1 MNTKLAAV
9 ALLTAMA
16 MALPATAADWKPKGP
31 VTLIV
36 PSTPGGGH
44 DTNARA
50 LGKVMEKYAGQ
61 SIVIVNQPAG
71 GGIVAYNEMMKAK
84 PDGQTL
90 GQVSTSLV
98 TDKYR
103 LENVHYD
110 GSAFKYVGEISED
123 PNLLVVSA
131 KGPLAKLDLKG
142 LLEKA
147 KTEPETINLGVSGNW
162 GNQDYVRYALEEASG
177 AKFRRIPI
185 KGGRQILLG
194 ILGGDIGVGLLYPSE
209 VKAQVDSGELKVIA
223 HNGEAAP
230 EGFGAIPSFK
240 QSGVNVG
247 LSVWRA
253 MVLPKETPAEIAA
266 GWEKILADTMKDPAL
281 KEAYKAVAVGYAYK
295 DSAATAAL
303 VKESGDILADISK
316 KAGIIKQKAAD

>member
-1 MNTKLAAV
+1 MKRFYFAAAV
-9 ALLTAMA
+9 ALASTSSF
-16 MALPATAADWKPKGP
+16 PAQAADWKPTGT

-50 LGKVMEKYAGQ
+50 LARVMEKHAGQ

-71 GGIVAYNEMMKAK
+71 GGVVAYNEMMKAK
-84 PDGQTL
+84 TDGQTL

-103 LENVHYD
+103 LDNVRYD
-110 GSAFKYVGEISED
+110 GSSFTYVGEISED

-131 KGPLAKLDLKG
+131 KGPLAELDIKG
-142 LLEKA
+142 LIEKA
-147 KTEPETINLGVSGNW
+147 KTEPETINIGVSGNW
-162 GNQDYVRYALEEASG
+162 GNQDYVRFALEEATG

-194 ILGGDIGVGLLYPSE
+194 LLSGDIGIGLLYPSE

-223 HNGEAAP
+223 HNGEIAP
-230 EGFGAIPSFK
+230 EGFGNVPSFK
-240 QSGVNVG
+240 ESGIDVG

-253 MVLPKETPAEIAA
+253 LVLPKETPAEIAS
-266 GWEKILADTMKDPAL
+266 GWERILADTMKDPAL
-281 KEAYKAVAVGYAYK
+281 KEAYKSVSIGYAYK
-295 DSAATAAL
+295 DTAETEAL
-303 VKESGDILADISK
+303 VKESSETLTTLSK
-316 KAGIIKQKAAD
+316 KAGLIK

>member
-1 MNTKLAAV
+1 MKRFYFAAAV
-9 ALLTAMA
+9 ALALTSSF
-16 MALPATAADWKPKGP
+16 PAQAADWKPTGT

-50 LGKVMEKYAGQ
+50 LARVMEKHAGQ

-71 GGIVAYNEMMKAK
+71 GGVVAYNEMMKAK
-84 PDGQTL
+84 TDGQTL

-103 LENVHYD
+103 LDNVRYD
-110 GSAFKYVGEISED
+110 GSSFTYVGEISED

-131 KGPLAKLDLKG
+131 KGPLAELDIKG
-142 LLEKA
+142 LIEKA
-147 KTEPETINLGVSGNW
+147 KTEPETINIGVSGNW
-162 GNQDYVRYALEEASG
+162 GNQDYVRFALEEATGS
-177 AKFRRIPI
+177 KFRRVPI

-194 ILGGDIGVGLLYPSE
+194 LLSGDIGIGLLYPSE

-223 HNGEAAP
+223 HNGEIAP
-230 EGFGAIPSFK
+230 EGFGNVPSFK
-240 QSGVNVG
+240 ESGIDVG

-253 MVLPKETPAEIAA
+253 LVLPKETPAEIAS
-266 GWEKILADTMKDPAL
+266 GWERILADTMKDPAL
-281 KEAYKAVAVGYAYK
+281 KEAYKSVSIGYAYK
-295 DSAATAAL
+295 DTAETEAL
-303 VKESGDILADISK
+303 VKESSETLTTLSK
-316 KAGIIKQKAAD
+316 KAGLIK

>member
-1 MNTKLAAV
+1 MKRFYFAAAV
-9 ALLTAMA
+9 ALALTSSF
-16 MALPATAADWKPKGP
+16 PAQAADWKPTGT

-50 LGKVMEKYAGQ
+50 LARVMEKHAGQ

-71 GGIVAYNEMMKAK
+71 GGVVAYNEMMKAK
-84 PDGQTL
+84 TDGQTL

-103 LENVHYD
+103 LDNVRYD
-110 GSAFKYVGEISED
+110 GSSFTYVGEISED

-131 KGPLAKLDLKG
+131 KGPLAELDIKG
-142 LLEKA
+142 LIEKA
-147 KTEPETINLGVSGNW
+147 KTEPETINIGVSGNW
-162 GNQDYVRYALEEASG
+162 GNQDYVRFALEEASG

-194 ILGGDIGVGLLYPSE
+194 LLSGDIGIGLLYPSE

-223 HNGEAAP
+223 HNGEIAP
-230 EGFGAIPSFK
+230 EGFGNVPSFK
-240 QSGVNVG
+240 ESGIDVG

-253 MVLPKETPAEIAA
+253 LVLPKETPAEIAS
-266 GWEKILADTMKDPAL
+266 GWERILADTMKDPAL
-281 KEAYKAVAVGYAYK
+281 KEAYKSVSIGYAYK
-295 DSAATAAL
+295 DTAETEAL
-303 VKESGDILADISK
+303 VKESSETLTTLSK
-316 KAGIIKQKAAD
+316 KAGLIK

>member
-1 MNTKLAAV
+1 MKRFYFAAAV
-9 ALLTAMA
+9 ALALTSSF
-16 MALPATAADWKPKGP
+16 PAQAADWKPTGT

-50 LGKVMEKYAGQ
+50 LARVMEKHAGQ

-71 GGIVAYNEMMKAK
+71 GGVVAYNEMMKAK
-84 PDGQTL
+84 TDGQTL

-103 LENVHYD
+103 LDNVRYD
-110 GSAFKYVGEISED
+110 GSSFTYVGEISED

-131 KGPLAKLDLKG
+131 KGPLAELDIKG
-142 LLEKA
+142 LIEKA
-147 KTEPETINLGVSGNW
+147 KTEPETINIGVSGNW
-162 GNQDYVRYALEEASG
+162 GNQDYVRFALEEATG

-194 ILGGDIGVGLLYPSE
+194 LLSGDIGIGLLYPSE

-223 HNGEAAP
+223 HNGEIAP
-230 EGFGAIPSFK
+230 EGFGNVPSFK
-240 QSGVNVG
+240 ESGIDVG

-253 MVLPKETPAEIAA
+253 LVLPKETPAEIAS
-266 GWEKILADTMKDPAL
+266 GWERILADTMKDPAL
-281 KEAYKAVAVGYAYK
+281 KEAYKSVSIGYAYK
-295 DSAATAAL
+295 DTAETEAL
-303 VKESGDILADISK
+303 VKESSETLTTLSK
-316 KAGIIKQKAAD
+316 KAGLIK

>member
-1 MNTKLAAV
+1 MKRFYFAAAV
-9 ALLTAMA
+9 ALALTSSF
-16 MALPATAADWKPKGP
+16 PAQAADWKPTGT

-50 LGKVMEKYAGQ
+50 LARVMEKHAGQ

-71 GGIVAYNEMMKAK
+71 GGVVAYNEMMKAK
-84 PDGQTL
+84 TDGQTL

-103 LENVHYD
+103 LDNVRYD
-110 GSAFKYVGEISED
+110 GSSFTYVGEISED

-131 KGPLAKLDLKG
+131 KGPLAELDIKG
-142 LLEKA
+142 VIETA
-147 KTEPETINLGVSGNW
+147 KTEPETINIGVSGNW
-162 GNQDYVRYALEEASG
+162 GNQDYVRFALEEATG

-194 ILGGDIGVGLLYPSE
+194 LLSGDIGIGLLYPSE

-223 HNGEAAP
+223 HNGEIAP
-230 EGFGAIPSFK
+230 EGFGNVPSFK
-240 QSGVNVG
+240 ESGIDVG

-253 MVLPKETPAEIAA
+253 LVLPKETPAEIAS
-266 GWEKILADTMKDPAL
+266 GWERILADTMKDPAL
-281 KEAYKAVAVGYAYK
+281 KEAYKSVSIGYAYK
-295 DSAATAAL
+295 DTAETEAL
-303 VKESGDILADISK
+303 VKESSETLTTLSK
-316 KAGIIKQKAAD
+316 KAGLIK

>member
-1 MNTKLAAV
+1 MTRFYFAAAV
-9 ALLTAMA
+9 ALALTSSF
-16 MALPATAADWKPKGP
+16 PAQAADWKPTGT

-50 LGKVMEKYAGQ
+50 LARVMEKHAGQ
-61 SIVIVNQPAG
+61 SIVILNQPAG
-71 GGIVAYNEMMKAK
+71 GGVVAYNEMMKAK
-84 PDGQTL
+84 TDGQTL

-103 LENVHYD
+103 LDNVRYD
-110 GSAFKYVGEISED
+110 GSSFTYVGEISED

-131 KGPLAKLDLKG
+131 KGPLAELDIKG
-142 LLEKA
+142 LIEKA
-147 KTEPETINLGVSGNW
+147 KTEPETINIGVSGNW
-162 GNQDYVRYALEEASG
+162 GNQDYVRFALEEATG

-194 ILGGDIGVGLLYPSE
+194 LLSGDIGIGLLYPSE

-223 HNGEAAP
+223 HNGEIAP
-230 EGFGAIPSFK
+230 EGFGNVPSFK
-240 QSGVNVG
+240 ESGIDVG

-253 MVLPKETPAEIAA
+253 LVLPKETPAEIAS
-266 GWEKILADTMKDPAL
+266 GWERILADTMKDPAL
-281 KEAYKAVAVGYAYK
+281 KEAYKSVSIGYAYK
-295 DSAATAAL
+295 DTAETEAL
-303 VKESGDILADISK
+303 VKESSETLTTLSK
-316 KAGIIKQKAAD
+316 KAGLIK

>member
-1 MNTKLAAV
+1 MKRFYFAAAV
-9 ALLTAMA
+9 ALALTSSF
-16 MALPATAADWKPKGP
+16 PAQAADWKPTGT

-50 LGKVMEKYAGQ
+50 LARVMEKHAGQ

-71 GGIVAYNEMMKAK
+71 GGVVAYNEMMKAK
-84 PDGQTL
+84 TDGQTL

-103 LENVHYD
+103 LDNVRYH
-110 GSAFKYVGEISED
+110 GSSFTYVGEISED

-131 KGPLAKLDLKG
+131 KGPLAELDIKG
-142 LLEKA
+142 LIEKA
-147 KTEPETINLGVSGNW
+147 KTEPETINIGVSGNW
-162 GNQDYVRYALEEASG
+162 GNQDYVRFALEEATG

-194 ILGGDIGVGLLYPSE
+194 LLSGDIGIGLLYPSE

-223 HNGEAAP
+223 HNGQIAP
-230 EGFGAIPSFK
+230 EGFGNVPSFK
-240 QSGVNVG
+240 ESGIDVR

-253 MVLPKETPAEIAA
+253 LVLPKETPAEIAS
-266 GWEKILADTMKDPAL
+266 GWERILADTMKDPAL
-281 KEAYKAVAVGYAYK
+281 KEAYKSVSIGYAYK
-295 DSAATAAL
+295 DTAQTEAL
-303 VKESGDILADISK
+303 VKESSETLTTLSK
-316 KAGIIKQKAAD
+316 KAGLIK

>member
-1 MNTKLAAV
+1 MKISKLTTATV
-9 ALLTAMA
+9 LSVLALAIPSM
-16 MALPATAADWKPKGP
+16 AADWKPNGP

-50 LGKVMEKYAGQ
+50 LAKVMEKYAGQ
-61 SIVIVNQPAG
+61 SIVVVNQPAG
-71 GGIVAYNEMMKAK
+71 GGVVAYNEMMKAK
-84 PDGQTL
+84 TDGQTL

-103 LENVHYD
+103 LENVQYD
-110 GSAFKYVGEISED
+110 GTSFKYVGEISED

-131 KGPLAKLDLKG
+131 KGPLANLDLKG
-142 LLEKA
+142 LLAKA
-147 KTEPETINLGVSGNW
+147 KAEPETINLGVSGNW
-162 GNQDYVRYALEEASG
+162 GNQDYVRFALEEASG

-194 ILGGDIGVGLLYPSE
+194 ILSGDIGVGLLYPSE
-209 VKAQVDSGELKVIA
+209 IKAQVDSGELKVIA

-230 EGFGAIPSFK
+230 EGFGNVPSFR
-240 QSGVNVG
+240 QSGVDVG

-253 MVLPKETPAEIAA
+253 LVLPKDTPAEIAA

-281 KEAYKAVAVGYAYK
+281 KEGYNAVAVGYAYK
-295 DSAATAAL
+295 DSAATEAL
-303 VKESGDILADISK
+303 VKDSAGILAELSK
-316 KAGIIKQKAAD
+316 KAGLVK

>member
-1 MNTKLAAV
+1 MKRFYFAAAV
-9 ALLTAMA
+9 ALALTSSF
-16 MALPATAADWKPKGP
+16 PAQAADWKPMGT

-50 LGKVMEKYAGQ
+50 LARVMEKHAGQ

-71 GGIVAYNEMMKAK
+71 GGVVAYNEMMKAK
-84 PDGQTL
+84 TDGQTL

-103 LENVHYD
+103 LDNVRYD
-110 GSAFKYVGEISED
+110 GSSFTYVGEISED

-131 KGPLAKLDLKG
+131 KGPLAELDIKG
-142 LLEKA
+142 LIEKA
-147 KTEPETINLGVSGNW
+147 KTEPETINIGVSGNW
-162 GNQDYVRYALEEASG
+162 GNQDYVRFALEEATG

-194 ILGGDIGVGLLYPSE
+194 LLSGDIGIGLLYPSE

-223 HNGEAAP
+223 HNGEIAP
-230 EGFGAIPSFK
+230 EGFGNVPSFK
-240 QSGVNVG
+240 ESGIDVG

-253 MVLPKETPAEIAA
+253 LVLPKETPAEIAS
-266 GWEKILADTMKDPAL
+266 GWERILADTMKDPAL
-281 KEAYKAVAVGYAYK
+281 KEAYKSVSIGYAYK
-295 DSAATAAL
+295 DTAETEAL
-303 VKESGDILADISK
+303 VKESSETLTTLSK
-316 KAGIIKQKAAD
+316 KAGLIK

>member
-1 MNTKLAAV
+1 MKLTY
-9 ALLTAMA
+9 LTASLMLSIVA
-16 MALPATAADWKPKGP
+16 STASHAADWKPTDT

-50 LGKVMEKYAGQ
+50 LGKVMEKHAGQ

-71 GGIVAYNEMMKAK
+71 GGVVAYNEMMKAE
-84 PDGQTL
+84 PDGLTL

-103 LENVHYD
+103 LENVQYD
-110 GSAFKYVGEISED
+110 GSSFTYVGEISED

-131 KGPLAKLDLKG
+131 KGPLAGLDLKG
-142 LLEKA
+142 LIDKA
-147 KTEPETINLGVSGNW
+147 KSEPETINLGVSGNW
-162 GNQDYVRYALEEASG
+162 GNQDYVRFALEEATG
-177 AKFRRIPI
+177 AKFRRVPI

-194 ILGGDIGVGLLYPSE
+194 ILSGDIGIGLLYPSE

-223 HNGEAAP
+223 HNGEAVP
-230 EGFGAIPSFK
+230 EGFGNIPSFK
-240 QSGVNVG
+240 ESGVDVG

-253 MVLPKETPAEIAA
+253 LVLPKETPADIAA
-266 GWEKILADTMKDPAL
+266 GWEKILADTMNDPAL
-281 KEAYKAVAVGYAYK
+281 KDAYRSVAVGYAYK
-295 DSAATAAL
+295 NQAETKSLVDESSAVLTDL
-303 VKESGDILADISK
+303 SK
-316 KAGIIKQKAAD
+316 KAGLVK

>member
-1 MNTKLAAV
+1 MKSIHMAAAV
-9 ALLTAMA
+9 ALSLAA
-16 MALPATAADWKPKGP
+16 SVLPAHAADWKPEGA

-50 LGKVMEKYAGQ
+50 LGKVMEKHAGQ

-71 GGIVAYNEMMKAK
+71 GGVVAYNEMMKAK
-84 PDGQTL
+84 TDGLTL
-90 GQVSTSLV
+90 GQISTSLV

-103 LENVHYD
+103 LENVRYD
-110 GSAFKYVGEISED
+110 ETSFTYVGEISED

-131 KGPLAKLDLKG
+131 KGPLADLDMKG
-142 LLEKA
+142 LIEKA
-147 KTEPETINLGVSGNW
+147 KAEPETINIGVSGNW
-162 GNQDYVRYALEEASG
+162 GNQDYVRFAIEEATG

-194 ILGGDIGVGLLYPSE
+194 ILSGDIGVGLLYPSE

-223 HNGEAAP
+223 HNGEKAP

-240 QSGVNVG
+240 ESGIDVG

-253 MVLPKETPAEIAA
+253 LVLPKETPKEIAV
-266 GWEKILADTMKDPAL
+266 GWEKILSDTMNDPAL
-281 KEAYKAVAVGYAYK
+281 KEAYKSVSIGYAYK
-295 DSAATAAL
+295 NSADTDTL
-303 VKESGDILADISK
+303 VKESSTVLTDLSK
-316 KAGIIKQKAAD
+316 KAGLVK

>member
-1 MNTKLAAV
+1 MKRFYFAAAV
-9 ALLTAMA
+9 ALALTSSF
-16 MALPATAADWKPKGP
+16 PAQAADWKPTGT

-50 LGKVMEKYAGQ
+50 LARVMEKHAGQ

-71 GGIVAYNEMMKAK
+71 GGVVAYNEMMKAK
-84 PDGQTL
+84 TDGQTL

-103 LENVHYD
+103 LDNVRYD
-110 GSAFKYVGEISED
+110 GSSFTYVGEISED

-131 KGPLAKLDLKG
+131 KGPLAELDIKG
-142 LLEKA
+142 LIEKA
-147 KTEPETINLGVSGNW
+147 MTEPETINIGVSGNW
-162 GNQDYVRYALEEASG
+162 GNQDYVRFALEEASG

-194 ILGGDIGVGLLYPSE
+194 LLSGDIGIGLLYPSE

-223 HNGEAAP
+223 HNGEIAP
-230 EGFGAIPSFK
+230 EGFGNVPSFK
-240 QSGVNVG
+240 ESGIDVG

-253 MVLPKETPAEIAA
+253 LVLPKETPAEIAS
-266 GWEKILADTMKDPAL
+266 GWERILADTMKDPAL
-281 KEAYKAVAVGYAYK
+281 KEAYKSVSIGYAYK
-295 DSAATAAL
+295 DTAETEAL
-303 VKESGDILADISK
+303 VKESSETLTTLSK
-316 KAGIIKQKAAD
+316 KAGLIK

>member
-1 MNTKLAAV
+1 MIFFKLTAAAV
-9 ALLTAMA
+9 LSAAA
-16 MALPATAADWKPKGP
+16 FVIPAHAEDWKPSGP

-50 LGKVMEKYAGQ
+50 LSKVMEKHAGQ
-61 SIVIVNQPAG
+61 SIVIINQPAG
-71 GGIVAYNEMMKAK
+71 GGVVAYNEMINSK
-84 PDGQTL
+84 PNGLTL

-103 LENVHYD
+103 LENVKYD
-110 GSAFKYVGEISED
+110 GTSFIYVGEISED

-131 KGPLAKLDLKG
+131 KGPLADFDLTG
-142 LLEKA
+142 FIEKA
-147 KTEPETINLGVSGNW
+147 KAEPETINVGVSGNW
-162 GNQDYVRYALEEASG
+162 GNQDYVRFAIEEASG

-194 ILGGDIGVGLLYPSE
+194 ILSGDIGAGLLYPSE

-223 HNGEAAP
+223 HNGEQAP
-230 EGFGAIPSFK
+230 EGFGEIPSFK
-240 QSGVNVG
+240 ESGIDVG

-253 MVLPKETPAEIAA
+253 LVLPKETPPEIAA
-266 GWEKILADTMKDPAL
+266 GWEKILADTMRDPAL
-281 KEAYKAVAVGYAYK
+281 RDAYKAVSIGYAYK
-295 DSAATAAL
+295 NQAETEVL
-303 VKESGDILADISK
+303 VQESSSVLTDLSK
-316 KAGIIKQKAAD
+316 KAGLIK